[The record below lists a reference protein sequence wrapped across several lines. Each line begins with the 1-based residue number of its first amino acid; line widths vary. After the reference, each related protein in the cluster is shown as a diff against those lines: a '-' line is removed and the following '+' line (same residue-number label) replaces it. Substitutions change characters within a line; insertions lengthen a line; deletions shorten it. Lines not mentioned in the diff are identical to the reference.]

1 MEKFQQDENRDRHY
15 PVQENM
21 RWQHIEWRMQYI
33 GYALLLAL
41 VIGGA
46 CGLFSKGFL
55 SDREIASTH
64 GELRV
69 EYERFARQQSDM
81 AMAIRLHPQRDRLY
95 SITLSG
101 DGVDNFQLQTLQPP
115 PLRAESRDRSLTL
128 WYQTQSLNHGASV
141 WLGGQPQSPG
151 KYHFTIADSE
161 GAQVQFTQWV
171 YP

>member
-1 MEKFQQDENRDRHY
+1 MATFQQDEEKNRRY
-15 PVQENM
+15 PVQEHM
-21 RWQHIEWRMQYI
+21 RWQRIEWRIQRI
-33 GYALLLAL
+33 GFVLLLAM

-55 SDREIASTH
+55 SDRTIASPN
-64 GELRV
+64 GELQV

-81 AMAIRLHPQRDRLY
+81 AMKIRLHPLRDKLY
-95 SITLSG
+95 RITLSG
-101 DGVDNFQLQTLQPP
+101 DGIDNFQLQSVQPQ

-128 WYQTQSLNHGASV
+128 WYQTQSLNQGASV

-151 KYHFTIADSE
+151 TYRFTVSDSE

>member
-1 MEKFQQDENRDRHY
+1 MENFQQDEDKDRHY

-21 RWQHIEWRMQYI
+21 RWQRIEWRIQRV
-33 GYALLLAL
+33 GYVLLVAM
-41 VIGGA
+41 VISGA

-55 SDREIASTH
+55 SDRDIVSSN

-81 AMAIRLHPQRDRLY
+81 AMTIRLHPLRDSLY
-95 SITLSG
+95 RITISG
-101 DGVDNFQLQTLQPP
+101 NGVDNFQLQSIQPQ

-141 WLGGQPQSPG
+141 WLGGQPHSPG
-151 KYHFTIADSE
+151 KYTFAVSDSQ
-161 GAQVQFTQWV
+161 GAQVRFTQWV